1 MKSRSSLIGQEPMT
15 NQELLDKPIIEAQA
29 STTTCKDIEKLN
41 VSSVSKSLGEAKTS
55 WAPSEFKTES
65 RAPQSWLKAEE
76 HEDVDGTP
84 PESFS
89 EPTGEA
95 WTPAIG
101 DEWLKLH

>member
-1 MKSRSSLIGQEPMT
+1 MKSRSLLIGQEPMT

-41 VSSVSKSLGEAKTS
+41 VSSVSKSLGEARTS
-55 WAPSEFKTES
+55 WTPSEFKTEYC
-65 RAPQSWLKAEE
+65 APQSWLKAEE
-76 HEDVDGTP
+76 DEDADGTL

-95 WTPAIG
+95 WTLAIG
-101 DEWLKLH
+101 D

>member
-29 STTTCKDIEKLN
+29 STTTYKDIRKFN
-41 VSSVSKSLGEAKTS
+41 ASSVLKSLGEARTS

-65 RAPQSWLKAEE
+65 CAPQSWLKAEE
-76 HEDVDGTP
+76 DEDVDGTP

-89 EPTGEA
+89 EPIGEA
-95 WTPAIG
+95 WTLVIG